1 MDNTQQRGW
10 IMKALD
16 FIERVGNKLPHPAT
30 IFAIFAVLI
39 VLASGLMAALNV
51 SVEDPIKDETV
62 EVFNLM
68 SAEGIKYIFESFVSN
83 FTGFAPLGTVLVT
96 MLGIGIAER
105 SGLIGAMLRGMVT
118 SVPSYLITASLVFAG
133 IMSSMAADAG
143 YVVVVPLGALLY
155 AGLGRHPLAGLAA
168 AFAGVSA
175 GFSANLSL
183 TALDPLLAELTVK
196 AVEGSI
202 YASYASE
209 ITYTM
214 NYFFMVASV
223 FLLTA
228 VGTWVTSRFVEPRL
242 GNYEGEVEEEIN
254 YLTKTEKKGLILSF
268 LSLLVTLGLLSLLI
282 VPSWGP
288 LRGDEFLQSPF
299 FFNLV
304 PSIFIAF
311 FVPGIVY
318 GMVTKNITND
328 KDVANQLT
336 KTMETMGSF
345 VVLSFFA
352 AQFVAYFSKTNI
364 GRIIAIKG
372 AEFLKTTGMEDF
384 RVILLFIIVAAFINL
399 FMGSASAKW
408 AIMAPVFVPIM
419 MRIGY
424 SPEFTTLIYRIADST
439 TNVISP
445 LMTYFAIVIAF
456 AQKYDKNVGIGTL
469 ISTML
474 PYSIAFFIAWVLML
488 IIWVAFGIPIGPGTG
503 IEFNQD
509 MWSN

>member
-1 MDNTQQRGW
+1 MENTQKRTW
-10 IMKALD
+10 VMKSLD

-30 IFAIFAVLI
+30 LFAIFALLI
-39 VLASGLMAALNV
+39 IIVSGIMSALNV
-51 SVEDPIKDETV
+51 TVDDPIKGETV
-62 EVFNLM
+62 QVFNLM
-68 SAEGIKYIFESFVSN
+68 STEGIRYIFESFVTN

-105 SGLIGAMLRGMVT
+105 SGLISAMLRGLVT
-118 SVPSYLITASLVFAG
+118 SVPSSLITATLVFAG

-143 YVVVVPLGALLY
+143 YVVLVPLGAVLY

-183 TALDPLLAELTVK
+183 TALDPLLADLTVE
-196 AVEGSI
+196 AVKGSI

-214 NYFFMVASV
+214 NYYFMVASV
-223 FLLTA
+223 VLLT
-228 VGTWVTSRFVEPRL
+228 VLGTWVTNRFVERRL
-242 GNYEGEVEEEIN
+242 GTYEGEVEDEVN
-254 YLTKTEKKGLILSF
+254 YLTKIEKKGLIFSALA
-268 LSLLVTLGLLSLLI
+268 LIATLGLISLLI
-282 VPSWGP
+282 VPEWGP
-288 LRGDEFLQSPF
+288 LRGEEFLKSPF

-304 PSIFIAF
+304 PSIFLMFII
-311 FVPGIVY
+311 PGFVY
-318 GMVTKNITND
+318 GVVTKNIRND
-328 KDVANQLT
+328 KDVANQLSQ
-336 KTMETMGSF
+336 TMESMGSF
-345 VVLSFFA
+345 IVLSFFA

-364 GRIIAIKG
+364 GRILAIKG

-384 RVILLFIIVAAFINL
+384 RVILLFIIVAALINL

-424 SPEFTTLIYRIADST
+424 TPEFTTLVYRIADST

-469 ISTML
+469 VATML
-474 PYSIAFFIAWVLML
+474 PYSIVFMIAWVIML
-488 IIWVAFGIPIGPGTG
+488 FVWMALGIPIGPGTG
-503 IEFNQD
+503 IEFMQEN
-509 MWSN
+509 WTN